1 MTRRRIVYGATALAV
16 GLSIPVVGLTGVSA
30 AGADGSLT
38 INSPSSPVAGP
49 VTLTG
54 TVGAGPGE
62 VTSVLYVLDATQ
74 STAAPTG
81 ADCSGNGVVTAA
93 DDLNDDGIVGDVL
106 DCEIA
111 GVAAFNNGLESTSGL
126 KVGLVA
132 FANQGA
138 AADVDPAPGD
148 TALVSPGFTGGDPQ
162 PRIDS
167 VTGSVVRSEIGLYT
181 NKDLGGS
188 GAGTAFN
195 SAIQTSLATLA
206 AAPAGPKWIIFLSDG
221 QSPID
226 DSLLTQLAGS
236 GIRLRSFGIG
246 QDATCAKSGSLYKMA
261 SATGEACVLVSSPAS
276 LAADLTGSEPDAVN
290 GVTVTIADVSVAA
303 DIDPVGGWSAAF
315 TLGQGTYTA
324 KARAVLASGST
335 MTKSRTFTVAAA
347 PGPPPGS
354 VAPGPG
360 ALRASTIKVDR
371 PRATRTVT
379 PAKVTGR
386 VGRVQRGLQ
395 PTRRLK
401 GATVLL
407 QARKTAGDPWTT
419 VDRDKVNKRGE
430 FALAWKP
437 LVRLPL
443 LQVALQPFRKYAG
456 SSAAVPKPPI
466 SSCKVKR
473 RGTDGWSVT
482 CLTTAKNGSVAR
494 LLDGRTVLD
503 KSKVKKG
510 SLRLHGTGPVSK
522 RVIDVTVRGRH
533 VKLVL

>member
-1 MTRRRIVYGATALAV
+1 MTRSRIVFGAAALAV
-16 GLSIPVVGLTGVSA
+16 GLSIPVVATTGASA
-30 AGADGSLT
+30 AGYGSLT
-38 INSPSSPVAGP
+38 IDAPSSPVAGP

-54 TVGAGPGE
+54 TVGAGLGE
-62 VTSVLYVLDATQ
+62 TTSVLYVLDATQ

-81 ADCSGNGVVTAA
+81 ADCSGNGVVGAS
-93 DDLNDDGIVGDVL
+93 DDLNDDGVMGDVL

-126 KVGLVA
+126 QVGLVA

-138 AADVDPAPGD
+138 AADIDPGPGAA
-148 TALVSPGFTGGDPQ
+148 ALVSPGFTGGDPQ
-162 PRIDS
+162 PRIDT
-167 VTGSVVRSEIGLYT
+167 VTASVVRTEIGLYT
-181 NKDLGGS
+181 TEDLGGS

-206 AAPAGPKWIIFLSDG
+206 GAPAGPKWIIFLSDG

-226 DSLLTQLAGS
+226 DNLLTQLTGS

-246 QDATCAKSGSLYKMA
+246 QDATCAPTGSLYKMA
-261 SATGEACVLVSSPAS
+261 SATGESCVLVDSPAG

-290 GVTVTIADVSVAA
+290 GVTVTIDDVSVAA

-324 KARAVLASGST
+324 TARAVLASGST
-335 MTKSRTFTVAAA
+335 MTKRRTFTVAAGA
-347 PGPPPGS
+347 GPPPGS

-360 ALRASTIKVDR
+360 ALRASTIKIDR

-386 VGRVQRGLQ
+386 VGRVQKGLT

-419 VDRDKVNKRGE
+419 VDRDKVDKHGV
-430 FALAWKP
+430 FKLAWKP
-437 LVRLPL
+437 KVRLPL
-443 LQVALQPFRKYAG
+443 LQVALVPFRRYAG

-466 SSCKVKR
+466 SSCKVQR
-473 RGTDGWSVT
+473 RASGGWTVT
-482 CLTTAKNGSVAR
+482 CLTTASNGSVAR
-494 LLDGRTVLD
+494 LFEGKKLLDQA
-503 KSKVKKG
+503 KVKKG
-510 SLRLHGTGPVSK
+510 ALRLHGSGAVSK